1 MKNKAVGYLVI
12 TIALIVALII
22 FSYNR
27 TVLDLATA
35 SCSIEGPECPH
46 LKESNQQLMING
58 ILLAFIAG
66 MGIYLIFFSH
76 EEKIITKFK

>member
-12 TIALIVALII
+12 VIAVIVGIII

-35 SCSIEGPECPH
+35 SCSIQGPDCPH
-46 LKESNQQLMING
+46 LK
-58 ILLAFIAG
+58 
-66 MGIYLIFFSH
+66 
-76 EEKIITKFK
+76 